1 MGEIPFVRTSDLSN
15 WEIKIDPKHRLD
27 RKLYESMKVGQDVQV
42 HDILMV
48 KDGTYLIGTCGIVT
62 DYDLEIVYQS
72 HLYKIRTH
80 ENPYGLNQFLLLA
93 VLSSGVVRQQ
103 IRAKQFTQ
111 DIIDSLGER
120 INELV
125 LPVPK
130 MAEQRQKITDIVSQV
145 IRERVEARELARR
158 AIVEVLQ

>member
-1 MGEIPFVRTSDLSN
+1 MNSTSADLFRGFLALLGSDIVR
-15 WEIKIDPKHRLD
+15 R
-27 RKLYESMKVGQDVQV
+27 
-42 HDILMV
+42 
-48 KDGTYLIGTCGIVT
+48 
-62 DYDLEIVYQS
+62 
-72 HLYKIRTH
+72 
-80 ENPYGLNQFLLLA
+80 
-93 VLSSGVVRQQ
+93 Q

-130 MAEQRQKITDIVSQV
+130 VEGQRQKITDIVSKV

-158 AIVEVLQ
+158 AVVEVLQ